1 MKERET
7 IMSYKLEKP
16 YTDDEKFKFISRY
29 NQDCFQEGYNC
40 RIEETDTVLFA
51 LEDNEIL
58 VNGEPQINPDYEN
71 QLKEKE
77 KILKLEEFKKQLDE
91 LDKKRIRAVC
101 EPSMKTETQSWLEYY
116 NEQIAQIRQV
126 MAEL

>member
-1 MKERET
+1 
-7 IMSYKLEKP
+7 MSYKLEKP
-16 YTDDEKFKFISRY
+16 YTNEECDNFIFKY
-29 NQDCFQEGYNC
+29 NQDCFQEGYKC
-40 RIEETDTVLFA
+40 RIEETEAALFA

-58 VNGEPQINPDYEN
+58 VNGEVKINPDYEN
-71 QLKEKE
+71 QQKEIE
-77 KILKLEEFKKQLDE
+77 KTLKLEDLKQQLDE

-101 EPSMKTETQSWLEYY
+101 EPSMKTPNQSWLEYY